1 MSFFLK
7 YFVSGGIGVNSIYNS
22 PVYKRSRGAYTAQ
35 CAFEYL
41 ITILVTDAFLAKLL
55 THMGFSDAVIGVIA
69 SLTAFSFL
77 FQLLSIYLMA
87 HLRNTKRTVMIF
99 STASQMLMMSLY
111 LVPFIP
117 VGVTVK
123 TVIVV
128 GFILLAYICQY
139 VIMSVHFKWANSY
152 VDPTKRGEY
161 SAVKEMISLVAGI
174 VFTLIAGQLIDYYE
188 GIDNLRG
195 GFLLIAS
202 MMLILSICNFACL
215 MMIKNE
221 VRKQENG
228 QKYAL
233 KDVLSNTLGNRDFV
247 NVIVM
252 TALWEIGRYM
262 TFGFLGTFKTSDLL
276 LSVGTVQ
283 IINVVANLFR
293 LAVSKPFGRYADRT
307 SYASAYRLALLLAAA
322 SFVFV
327 IFCTPKSW
335 WCIIV
340 FTILFNVSLAGS
352 NQNGTNITY
361 NYVKDE
367 YIVQAIAIKQSIVG
381 VLGFGASLIGS
392 KILEYVQQNGNTFMG
407 MEVYGQQ
414 LLAGISLI
422 FVIAAVVF
430 NKAVVEKQ
438 KRMIQ

>member
-1 MSFFLK
+1 M
-7 YFVSGGIGVNSIYNS
+7 NQNIYNS
-22 PVYKRSRGAYTAQ
+22 SEYKRSRGAYTAQ

-41 ITILVTDAFLAKLL
+41 VSILVTDAFLAKLL

-77 FQLLSIYLMA
+77 FQLLSISLMA
-87 HLRNTKRTVMIF
+87 HLRNTKRTVIIF
-99 STASQMLMMSLY
+99 STVSQLLMMSLY
-111 LVPFIP
+111 LVPFVP
-117 VGVTVK
+117 VDVKVK

-161 SAVKEMISLVAGI
+161 SAGKEMISLIAGI

-195 GFLLIAS
+195 GFMLIAA
-202 MMLILSICNFACL
+202 MMLILSICNFTCL
-215 MMIKNE
+215 LMIKN
-221 VRKQENG
+221 VIRKKEEG
-228 QKYAL
+228 SKYSL
-233 KDVLSNTLGNRDFV
+233 RDVMHNTLGNRNFV

-252 TALWEIGRYM
+252 TALWEMGRYM

-283 IINVVANLFR
+283 IINVVANVFR
-293 LAVSKPFGRYADRT
+293 LIISKPFGRYSDRT

-322 SFVFV
+322 SFVFI
-327 IFCTPKSW
+327 IFCTPKTW
-335 WCIIV
+335 WCIVI
-340 FTILFNVSLAGS
+340 FTVLFNVSLAGS

-367 YIVQAIAIKQSIVG
+367 FIVQAIAIKQSVVG
-381 VLGFGASLIGS
+381 VLGFGASLVGS
-392 KILEYVQQNGNTFMG
+392 KILQYVQQNGNTFMG
-407 MEVYGQQ
+407 MHVYGQQ
-414 LLAGISLI
+414 LLACISLL

-430 NKAVVEKQ
+430 NKVVVEKQ
-438 KRMIQ
+438 TRMIQ

>member
-174 VFTLIAGQLIDYYE
+174 VFTLIAGQLID
-188 GIDNLRG
+188 
-195 GFLLIAS
+195 
-202 MMLILSICNFACL
+202 
-215 MMIKNE
+215 
-221 VRKQENG
+221 
-228 QKYAL
+228 
-233 KDVLSNTLGNRDFV
+233 
-247 NVIVM
+247 
-252 TALWEIGRYM
+252 
-262 TFGFLGTFKTSDLL
+262 
-276 LSVGTVQ
+276 
-283 IINVVANLFR
+283 
-293 LAVSKPFGRYADRT
+293 
-307 SYASAYRLALLLAAA
+307 
-322 SFVFV
+322 
-327 IFCTPKSW
+327 
-335 WCIIV
+335 
-340 FTILFNVSLAGS
+340 
-352 NQNGTNITY
+352 
-361 NYVKDE
+361 
-367 YIVQAIAIKQSIVG
+367 
-381 VLGFGASLIGS
+381 
-392 KILEYVQQNGNTFMG
+392 
-407 MEVYGQQ
+407 
-414 LLAGISLI
+414 
-422 FVIAAVVF
+422 
-430 NKAVVEKQ
+430 
-438 KRMIQ
+438 

>member
-1 MSFFLK
+1 M
-7 YFVSGGIGVNSIYNS
+7 NQNIYNS
-22 PVYKRSRGAYTAQ
+22 PEYKRSRGAYTAQ

-41 ITILVTDAFLAKLL
+41 VSILVTDAFLAKLL

-77 FQLLSIYLMA
+77 FQLLSISLMA
-87 HLRNTKRTVMIF
+87 HLRNTKRTVIIF
-99 STASQMLMMSLY
+99 STVSQLLMMSLY
-111 LVPFIP
+111 LVPFVP
-117 VGVTVK
+117 VDVKVK

-161 SAVKEMISLVAGI
+161 SAGKEMISLIAGI

-195 GFLLIAS
+195 GFMLIAA
-202 MMLILSICNFACL
+202 MMLILSICNFTCL
-215 MMIKNE
+215 LMIKN
-221 VRKQENG
+221 VIRKKEEG
-228 QKYAL
+228 SKYSL
-233 KDVLSNTLGNRDFV
+233 RDVMHNTLGNRNFV

-252 TALWEIGRYM
+252 TALWEMGRYM

-283 IINVVANLFR
+283 IINVVANVFR
-293 LAVSKPFGRYADRT
+293 LIISKPFGRYSDRT

-322 SFVFV
+322 SFVFI
-327 IFCTPKSW
+327 IFCTPKTW
-335 WCIIV
+335 WCIVI
-340 FTILFNVSLAGS
+340 FTVLFNVSLAGS

-367 YIVQAIAIKQSIVG
+367 FIVQAIAIKQSVVG
-381 VLGFGASLIGS
+381 VLGFGASLVGS
-392 KILEYVQQNGNTFMG
+392 KILQYVQQNGNTFMG
-407 MEVYGQQ
+407 MHVYGQQ
-414 LLAGISLI
+414 LLACISLL

-430 NKAVVEKQ
+430 NKVVVEKQ
-438 KRMIQ
+438 TRMIQ

>member
-1 MSFFLK
+1 M
-7 YFVSGGIGVNSIYNS
+7 NNNIYNS
-22 PVYKRSRGAYTAQ
+22 PEYKRSRGAYTAQ

-41 ITILVTDAFLAKLL
+41 ITIMVTDAFLAKLL

-87 HLRNTKRTVMIF
+87 HLRNTKRTVIIF
-99 STASQMLMMSLY
+99 STASQLLMMSLY
-111 LVPFIP
+111 LVPFVP
-117 VGVTVK
+117 VSVQVK

-128 GFILLAYICQY
+128 GFVVFAYVCQY
-139 VIMSVHFKWANSY
+139 IIMSVHFKWANSY
-152 VDPTKRGEY
+152 VDPTHRGEY

-174 VFTLIAGQLIDYYE
+174 VFTLFAGQLIDYYE

-195 GFLLIAS
+195 GFLLVAA
-202 MMLILSICNFACL
+202 MMLILSICNFVCL
-215 MMIKNE
+215 LMIKNE
-221 VRKQENG
+221 VRKQEG
-228 QKYAL
+228 ARKYSL
-233 KDVLSNTLGNRDFV
+233 RDVLSNTLGNRNFV

-293 LAVSKPFGRYADRT
+293 LFVSKPFGRYADRT
-307 SYASAYRLALLLAAA
+307 SYAKAYRLALILAAV
-322 SFVFV
+322 SFLFI
-327 IFCTPKSW
+327 IFCTPKTW
-335 WCIIV
+335 WCIII
-340 FTILFNVSLAGS
+340 FTVLFNVSLAGS

-361 NYVKDE
+361 NYVQDE

-381 VLGFGASLIGS
+381 VLGFGASLVGS
-392 KILEYVQQNGNTFMG
+392 WILQHVQQNGNTFMG
-407 MEVYGQQ
+407 ISVYGQQ
-414 LLAGISLI
+414 LLAGISMI
-422 FVIAAVVF
+422 FVILAVVF
-430 NKAVVEKQ
+430 NKVVVEKQ

>member
-1 MSFFLK
+1 M
-7 YFVSGGIGVNSIYNS
+7 NNNIYNS
-22 PVYKRSRGAYTAQ
+22 PEYKRSRGAYTAQ

-87 HLRNTKRTVMIF
+87 HLRNTKRTVIIF
-99 STASQMLMMSLY
+99 STASQLLMMSLY
-111 LVPFIP
+111 LVPFVP
-117 VGVTVK
+117 VSIQVK
-123 TVIVV
+123 TVVVV
-128 GFILLAYICQY
+128 GFVLLAYICQY

-152 VDPTKRGEY
+152 VDPTHRGEY

-174 VFTLIAGQLIDYYE
+174 VFTLFAGQLIDYYE

-195 GFLLIAS
+195 GFLLIAA
-202 MMLILSICNFACL
+202 MMLILSICNFVCL
-215 MMIKNE
+215 LMIKNE
-221 VRKQENG
+221 VRKQEG
-228 QKYAL
+228 TRKYSL
-233 KDVLSNTLGNRDFV
+233 RDVLSNTLGNRNFV

-283 IINVVANLFR
+283 IINVVANLCR
-293 LAVSKPFGRYADRT
+293 LFVSKPFGRYADRT
-307 SYASAYRLALLLAAA
+307 SYAKAYRLALILAAV
-322 SFVFV
+322 SFLFI
-327 IFCTPKSW
+327 IFCTPKTW
-335 WCIIV
+335 WCIII
-340 FTILFNVSLAGS
+340 FTVLFNVSLAGS
-352 NQNGTNITY
+352 NQNGTNIIY
-361 NYVKDE
+361 NYVQDE

-381 VLGFGASLIGS
+381 VLGFGASLVGS
-392 KILEYVQQNGNTFMG
+392 WILQHVQQNGNTFMG
-407 MEVYGQQ
+407 IEVYGQQ
-414 LLAGISLI
+414 LLAGISMI
-422 FVIAAVVF
+422 FVILAVVF
-430 NKAVVEKQ
+430 NKVVVEKQ

>member
-1 MSFFLK
+1 MNK
-7 YFVSGGIGVNSIYNS
+7 EIYLS
-22 PVYKRSRGAYTAQ
+22 PDYKRSRGAYTAQ

-41 ITILVTDAFLAKLL
+41 VTILVTDAFLAKLL

-87 HLRNTKRTVMIF
+87 HLHNTKRTVIIC
-99 STASQMLMMSLY
+99 STLSQMLFLSIY
-111 LVPFIP
+111 LVPFTP
-117 VGVTVK
+117 FGVQVK

-128 GFILLAYICQY
+128 GCMLLAYLCQY
-139 VIMSVHFKWANSY
+139 AIMSLHFKWANSY
-152 VDPTKRGEY
+152 VDPSHRGEY

-188 GIDNLRG
+188 GLNNLRG

-202 MMLILSICNFACL
+202 MMLILSICNFVCL
-215 MMIKNE
+215 TMIKNE
-221 VRKQENG
+221 VRKADG
-228 QKYAL
+228 APKRSL
-233 KDVLSNTLGNRDFV
+233 RDVLKNTLGNRNFA
-247 NVIVM
+247 NVIIM

-262 TFGFLGTFKTSDLL
+262 TFGFLGTFKTTDLL

-322 SFVFV
+322 SFVFIV
-327 IFCTPKSW
+327 FCTPKTW
-335 WCIIV
+335 WCIV
-340 FTILFNVSLAGS
+340 AFTVLFNVSLAGS

-361 NYVKDE
+361 NYVQDE
-367 YIVQAIAIKQSIVG
+367 YIVQAMAIKQSIVG
-381 VLGFGASLIGS
+381 VLGFGASLVGS
-392 KILEYVQQNGNTFMG
+392 RILQYVQQNGNTFLG
-407 MEVYGQQ
+407 MPVYGQQ
-414 LLAGISLI
+414 VLAAISLL
-422 FVIAAVVF
+422 FVIAAAVF
-430 NKAVVEKQ
+430 NKAVIEKQ
-438 KRMIQ
+438 KRIVQ